1 MPGLFIQRHA
11 AVVTGFAHVSVIY
24 LRAVPDM
31 KYGFELID
39 TNEFNCRTIRVYY
52 GSRTSLPHPFI
63 HLVRA
68 FSFVM
73 AFIKAYRYQYRNYGK
88 PDMVHVNVLTRLG
101 LLALFLKLFF
111 KIPYVIT
118 EHWSRYLPITGTYK
132 GIIRKIATRLVVKN
146 ANAMSTVSKN
156 LSNAMQFHGLVNKN
170 VTLLPNVVD
179 FDKYTISS
187 KIEKSDIVQIL
198 HVSCFEDKSKN
209 ISGLLRVI
217 KELSKRRS
225 DFHITMVGE
234 GVDLDAMIAY
244 AEKLGLNNKQIT
256 FTGLLENEA
265 LIKQYHK
272 ADFLIMF
279 SNYENMP
286 VVISEAFACG
296 LPVLATSVGGIPEFV
311 NNENGCL
318 VSARDEKELLEKCN
332 WMSDSVRNFDSQ
344 SIRNNAATFFSEKA
358 VADALKKLYTF
369 K

>member
-11 AVVTGFAHVSVIY
+11 AVAAGFANVSVIY

-31 KYGFELID
+31 KYGYELIE
-39 TNEFNCRTIRVYY
+39 TNEFNCKTIRMYY
-52 GSRTSLPHPFI
+52 GSRTSVPYPFI

-68 FSFVM
+68 FSFII
-73 AFIKAYRYQYRNYGK
+73 AFIKAYRYQCRNYWK
-88 PDMVHVNVLTRLG
+88 PDIVHVNVLTRLG
-101 LLALFLKLFF
+101 LLALFLKLLY

-118 EHWSRYLPITGTYK
+118 EHWSRYLPITGTYR
-132 GIIRKIATRLVVKN
+132 GFFRKVATRLVVKN
-146 ANAMSTVSKN
+146 ANALSTVSKN
-156 LSNAMQFHGLVNKN
+156 LSNAMQLHGLDNDN

-217 KELSKRRS
+217 KELSIKRS
-225 DFHITMVGE
+225 DFHVTMVGE
-234 GVDLDAMIAY
+234 GVDLVEMIAY
-244 AEKLGLNNKQIT
+244 ADKLGLNSNQIT

-265 LIKQYHK
+265 LINQYQN

-318 VSARDEKELLEKCN
+318 VAARDEKELLGECN
-332 WMSDSVRNFDSQ
+332 RMIDSIRNFDNQ
-344 SIRNNAATFFSEKA
+344 NIRNNAATFFSEEA
-358 VADALKKLYTF
+358 VADALKKLYSF
-369 K
+369 